1 MSDHGASRDRT
12 LGAVTILTGER
23 GGRYPHGNSMMVAG
37 AEETL
42 LVDPS
47 LSLIARDSLPFTDRV
62 LNSHCHE
69 DHVAGNHLYPK
80 APLLLHEADLPGMR
94 SLDDMMAIYGMSPRI
109 AAAFREILVDDFH
122 YVPRPDATAIRDGDV
137 LDLGGTRVRVIH
149 APGHTRGHCVLHV
162 EPEDVVYLGDIDLSS
177 FGPYYG
183 DASSSLA
190 DFRRSLRKLAEL
202 PARVWITSHH
212 KGVITDRAAFAALLA
227 AFGGRIDEREA
238 RLLRMLDAGPRTLA
252 ELARERLLYPPHA
265 SDVWT
270 GSAEARSIEQHLAE
284 LLADVG
290 KIDARWYAT
299 FHHVGVVEGRE
310 AFDERLDRFA
320 AVIGARETRLVAFL
334 AEPRTI
340 DEIVAHRF
348 VYRPGDAVPFA
359 DDVERRSMT
368 QHLDRLLAAG
378 RVEEVEPGRYRVK

>member
-1 MSDHGASRDRT
+1 MSDHGASGDRT
-12 LGAVTILTGER
+12 LGAVTILAGER

-37 AEETL
+37 GEETL

-183 DASSSLA
+183 DAWSSLE
-190 DFRRSLRKLAEL
+190 DFE
-202 PARVWITSHH
+202 
-212 KGVITDRAAFAALLA
+212 
-227 AFGGRIDEREA
+227 
-238 RLLRMLDAGPRTLA
+238 RTLA
-252 ELARERLLYPPHA
+252 
-265 SDVWT
+265 DVRT
-270 GSAEARSIEQHLAE
+270 
-284 LLADVG
+284 
-290 KIDARWYAT
+290 IDARWYAT
-299 FHHVGVVEGRE
+299 FHHVGVVEGRA
-310 AFDERLDRFA
+310 AFLERLDRFA
-320 AVIGARETRLVAFL
+320 AVIGTREARLIEFL
-334 AEPRTI
+334 DEPRTV

-378 RVEEVEPGRYRVK
+378 RVEEVEPGRYRVKR

>member
-1 MSDHGASRDRT
+1 MSDAPDRPRDRT
-12 LGAVTILTGER
+12 LGAVTILSGER
-23 GGRYPHGNSMMVAG
+23 GGRYPHGNSVLVAG

-42 LVDPS
+42 LIDPS
-47 LSLIARDSLPFTDRV
+47 LSLVERDGLPLADRV

-80 APLLLHEADLPGMR
+80 APWLVHEADVQGLR

-109 AAAFREILVDDFH
+109 ASAFRQVLVEDFH
-122 YVPRPDATAIRDGDV
+122 YVPRPDAVPFRDGDV
-137 LDLGGTRVRVIH
+137 FDLGGTRVRVIH

-183 DASSSLA
+183 DAWSSLE
-190 DFRRSLRKLAEL
+190 DFE
-202 PARVWITSHH
+202 
-212 KGVITDRAAFAALLA
+212 
-227 AFGGRIDEREA
+227 
-238 RLLRMLDAGPRTLA
+238 RTLA
-252 ELARERLLYPPHA
+252 HVR
-265 SDVWT
+265 T
-270 GSAEARSIEQHLAE
+270 IE
-284 LLADVG
+284 
-290 KIDARWYAT
+290 ARWYAT

-310 AFDERLDRFA
+310 AFVERLDRFA
-320 AVIGARETRLVAFL
+320 AVIGTREARLVAFL

-368 QHLDRLLAAG
+368 QHLDRLLASG
-378 RVEEVEPGRYRVK
+378 RAEEVEPGRYRVKS

>member
-80 APLLLHEADLPGMR
+80 APLLLHEADLPGMH

-162 EPEDVVYLGDIDLSS
+162 EPGDGAYLRGVGLASG
-177 FGPYYG
+177 GPYYG
-183 DASSSLA
+183 DAWSSLE
-190 DFRRSLRKLAEL
+190 DFE
-202 PARVWITSHH
+202 
-212 KGVITDRAAFAALLA
+212 
-227 AFGGRIDEREA
+227 
-238 RLLRMLDAGPRTLA
+238 RTLA
-252 ELARERLLYPPHA
+252 
-265 SDVWT
+265 DV
-270 GSAEARSIEQHLAE
+270 RQ
-284 LLADVG
+284 
-290 KIDARWYAT
+290 IDARWYAT

-310 AFDERLDRFA
+310 AFRERIDRFA
-320 AVIGARETRLVAFL
+320 AVIGTREARLVDHL